1 MPRKDRGKVKAP
13 QRQSRVNRL
22 PAGGK
27 IASTPAAV
35 PALVPQLTDAQRAFA
50 LAYTTNGFNAT
61 QAYLKAHPNASY
73 QTARVEGSRCLALP
87 AVRAFVDDFLQPYQ
101 MSADE
106 ALSRLAWDARADI
119 RLLFNREGKLLE
131 PHEWPDE
138 IVNSV
143 RSIEEGPYG
152 WKIRLNDSQAARRSI
167 LEVHGKLK
175 NPNAG
180 DAMRDLAAILAEKW
194 KAD

>member
-1 MPRKDRGKVKAP
+1 MPRKPRPKQPAP
-13 QRQSRVNRL
+13 KRQSRRAIV

-27 IASTPAAV
+27 ITKAGATAPA
-35 PALVPQLTDAQRAFA
+35 PIPQPTDAQLAFA
-50 LAYTTNGFNAT
+50 LEYVSNGFNAT
-61 QAYLKAHPNASY
+61 QAYAKAHPLASK
-73 QTARVEGSRCLALP
+73 QTARVEGSRTLAIP

-106 ALSRLAWDARADI
+106 ALSRLAWDARADV
-119 RLLFNREGKLLE
+119 RLLFDAKGKLLE

-138 IVNSV
+138 IINSV

-152 WKIRLNDSQAARRSI
+152 WKIRLNDSQAARRTI

-180 DAMRDLAAILAEKW
+180 DAMRDLAEILAEKW
-194 KAD
+194 KG